1 MDALTIKRHVFVVSY
16 FCTHVSRL
24 LHFDMDDVISFDIKY
39 FFHFYS
45 QKNSTKNNNK
55 CRHLPTINN

>member
-1 MDALTIKRHVFVVSY
+1 MGSY

-24 LHFDMDDVISFDIKY
+24 LDFNTDDVVSFDTKY
-39 FFHFYS
+39 FSFLRTYLLKTVCTHK
-45 QKNSTKNNNK
+45 KNSTKNDNK